1 MFYRSA
7 ADNKLASLEAR
18 IAKLENRISKRAGHQ
33 VADPKLVAFQVKELQ
48 GAFGRE
54 ADVLVVAPLRQFPST
69 HVIKVIKYTKNFDEV
84 SIDIHLNGQ
93 IIIEIACY
101 ISSRVNKNVA
111 YDSPTLEDV
120 LGQDTGLNG
129 AKLNYMSAD
138 ELALM
143 TSTL

>member
-18 IAKLENRISKRAGHQ
+18 IARLENRISKRAGYQ
-33 VADPKLVAFQVKELQ
+33 VADPTLVGFQVKELKK
-48 GAFGRE
+48 AFGPE
-54 ADVLVVAPLRQFPST
+54 VDVLVVAPLSQLPST
-69 HVIKVIKYTKNFDEV
+69 HVIKVIKFNEEGKEI
-84 SIDIHLNGQ
+84 SIDIHLNQ
-93 IIIEIACY
+93 QMIIEIACY

-111 YDSPTLEDV
+111 YARPTLEDV
-120 LGQDTGLNG
+120 LGQDPDLSGE
-129 AKLNYMSAD
+129 KLNYRSAE

>member
-18 IAKLENRISKRAGHQ
+18 ISRLENRISKRAGHQ

-54 ADVLVVAPLRQFPST
+54 ADVLVVAPLSQFPST
-69 HVIKVIKYTKNFDEV
+69 HVIKVIKYNKNFDEV

-93 IIIEIACY
+93 IIIEIACVVD
-101 ISSRVNKNVA
+101 SRVNKKVA
-111 YDSPTLEDV
+111 YARPTLEDV
-120 LGQDTGLNG
+120 LGQDTVLNG
-129 AKLNYMSAD
+129 AKLNFMTAD